1 MCKGFRNIVILVL
14 CSLFVWTARAEEHSV
29 PLQESMSGNKHLIA
43 YADGVKVRFTFDT
56 GCSSLTINKVL
67 FEELVRKGMVK
78 WSDLSDIGEAEL
90 ANGEM
95 HDVRYFTIKR
105 LQIGDYTMRNV
116 RASLG
121 VHDRAD
127 ADPLLGQGVLNRFN
141 AYLIQDGKL
150 YFDPRPDEIQQAMYF
165 CDIHHADT
173 TFAMNQQIVNKL
185 QPYINQLGNRYRIMY
200 VQALE
205 YTNREDIAIPLYQQ
219 LLTDGTYEDEDGSLF
234 KRKLNA
240 MVNYAEQ
247 LYHAE
252 RYAECEEVLFDLR
265 HESQLQD
272 PVYERGLRYAHS
284 TLCYV
289 YWQTKEYDKA
299 EQATMDY
306 VEYVVAPHEWKWL
319 LNHKI
324 AANDDLVKLLH
335 HLAKWY
341 RYNDNEEKAKQFDKM
356 AKNAE

>member
-1 MCKGFRNIVILVL
+1 MKGRIYIVIFVL
-14 CSLFVWTARAEEHSV
+14 CSLFVGTTRAKEYSV
-29 PLQESMSGNKHLIA
+29 PLQESMSGNKHLVA

-56 GCSSLTINKVL
+56 GCSSLTINKTL

-78 WSDLSDIGEAEL
+78 WSDLSDLAEAEL

-121 VHDRAD
+121 VNDRAD

-141 AYLIQDGKL
+141 AYLVQDGKL
-150 YFDPRPDEIQQAMYF
+150 YFDPRPEEMQQAMYF
-165 CDIHHADT
+165 SDIHHSDT
-173 TFAMNQQIVNKL
+173 TFAVNQQIVNKL
-185 QPYINQLGNRYRIMY
+185 QPYINQLGNRYRIIY
-200 VQALE
+200 GQALE
-205 YTNREDIAIPLYQQ
+205 YTNREDIAIPLYRQM
-219 LLTDGTYEDEDGSLF
+219 LNGGAFEDEDHSLF
-234 KRKLNA
+234 QRKLNA

-252 RYAECEEVLFDLR
+252 RYTECKEVLLDLK
-265 HESQLQD
+265 HESQLPD

-289 YWQTKEYDKA
+289 YWQTKEYDQA
-299 EQATMDY
+299 EKATMDY
-306 VEYVVAPHEWKWL
+306 VEYVVAPHEWRWL

-324 AANDDLVKLLH
+324 AANDDLVKLLR

-341 RYNDNEEKAKQFDKM
+341 RYNDNEEKAQQFDKM

>member
-121 VHDRAD
+121 VYDRAD